1 MAIQHVN
8 IADGQ
13 RHEPKG
19 ISTATASQV
28 YVANGAQSGVWRKP
42 RETDLDFTNPA
53 NNLFG
58 WNDIAD
64 SQYTSGAPRAI
75 TASTRTQLTN
85 NGLGAQTN
93 TTRLGPI
100 WSTSNNRFEINDLN
114 ATYVAEMSFKA
125 TAAAVA
131 GTPYICLIELESANG
146 PTIIRGH
153 TQFIKGGGTVNI
165 VGVNFLFY
173 MGSFVNNQP
182 LRVFITPDTALNIY
196 DIGFVVQR
204 LYREQ

>member
-42 RETDLDFTNPA
+42 RETDLDFSNPA

-114 ATYVAEMSFKA
+114 ATYVAEISFKA
-125 TAAAVA
+125 TAAAAA
-131 GTPYICLIELESANG
+131 GTPYICLIEMESANG
-146 PTIIRGH
+146 PTVIRGH
-153 TQFIKGGGTVNI
+153 TQFIKGGGAVNF

-182 LRVFITPDTALNIY
+182 LSIYITPDTNINIY

>member
-1 MAIQHVN
+1 MSIQHVN

-28 YVANGAQSGVWRKP
+28 YLANGAQSGTWRKAN
-42 RETDLDFTNPA
+42 ETDIDYTNPA

-85 NGLGAQTN
+85 NGLGSQTN
-93 TTRLGPI
+93 TTRLGAI
-100 WSTSNNRFEINDLN
+100 WSTSNNRFDINDLN
-114 ATYVAEMSFKA
+114 ATYAVEISFKA
-125 TAAAVA
+125 TAAATA
-131 GTPYICLIELESANG
+131 GTPYICLIEMESANG

-153 TQFIKGGGTVNI
+153 TQFIKGGSAVNH

-173 MGSFVNNQP
+173 MGSFINNQP
-182 LRVFITPDTALNIY
+182 LTVYITPDTALNIY